1 MPRQA
6 RLDSPGTLHHV
17 IIRGI
22 EKRRIVN
29 DKVDQARLVQRM
41 GDLLKETGTSIYAWS
56 VMTNHAHILLK
67 SGIRSQKGGK
77 FVQNVHKTTWT
88 F

>member
-22 EKRRIVN
+22 ERRKIVDHEEDRKN
-29 DKVDQARLVQRM
+29 FVSRL
-41 GDLLKETGTSIYAWS
+41 GKLATETRTSIYARQHWG
-56 VMTNHAHILLK
+56 LP
-67 SGIRSQKGGK
+67 SGVS
-77 FVQNVHKTTWT
+77 
-88 F
+88 